1 MTLWVRLCAPWEQTV
16 ALRLSDDARGV
27 DVRTALTPWLGQ
39 ADVRLTT
46 RGGQPVYAH
55 THVVP
60 DTDLVVRARFCG
72 GKGGFGNMLRAQ
84 GGRMSARGKH
94 ESQDSCRD
102 LQGRRVGSVKQAQ
115 LLAEYVAQAPER
127 QAAWDEA
134 QKRKYAKLERML
146 GRAPKSMADYET
158 AAEKLEEA
166 GETLEEEE
174 QQQQQPSSSKRERLD
189 DHEYVEQSR
198 EIVDHVR
205 GAVASAMRKKRRK
218 GKERAA

>member
-1 MTLWVRLCAPWEQTV
+1 MSLWVRLCAPWEATV
-16 ALRLSDDARGV
+16 AVRVSSEARGA
-27 DVRTALTPWLGQ
+27 DVRAALTPWLGH

-55 THVVP
+55 SHVVG
-60 DTDLVVRARFCG
+60 DMDLVVRARFCG

-115 LLAEYVAQAPER
+115 LLAEYVAQASER

-146 GRAPKSMADYET
+146 GRAPKSMADYEA
-158 AAEKLEEA
+158 AAEKLDEA
-166 GETLEEEE
+166 GETLEEEGA
-174 QQQQQPSSSKRERLD
+174 QPSSSKRERLD
-189 DHEYVEQSR
+189 DHDYVEQSR

>member
-1 MTLWVRLCAPWEQTV
+1 MSLWVRLCAPWEATV
-16 ALRLSDDARGV
+16 AVRVSSEARGA
-27 DVRTALTPWLGQ
+27 DVRAALTPWLGH

-55 THVVP
+55 SHVVA
-60 DTDLVVRARFCG
+60 DMDLVVRARFCG

-115 LLAEYVAQAPER
+115 LLAEYVAQASER

-146 GRAPKSMADYET
+146 GRAPKSMAVSYTHLRAHET
-158 AAEKLEEA
+158 
-166 GETLEEEE
+166 
-174 QQQQQPSSSKRERLD
+174 
-189 DHEYVEQSR
+189 
-198 EIVDHVR
+198 
-205 GAVASAMRKKRRK
+205 
-218 GKERAA
+218 

>member
-1 MTLWVRLCAPWEQTV
+1 MSLWVRLCAPWEATV
-16 ALRLSDDARGV
+16 AVRVSSEARGA
-27 DVRTALTPWLGQ
+27 DVRAALTPWLGH

-46 RGGQPVYAH
+46 RGGQPVHAH
-55 THVVP
+55 AHVVA
-60 DTDLVVRARFCG
+60 DMDLVVRARFCG

-115 LLAEYVAQAPER
+115 LLAEYVAQASER

-146 GRAPKSMADYET
+146 GRAPK
-158 AAEKLEEA
+158 
-166 GETLEEEE
+166 
-174 QQQQQPSSSKRERLD
+174 RERLD
-189 DHEYVEQSR
+189 DHDYVEQSR

>member
-1 MTLWVRLCAPWEQTV
+1 MSLWVRLCAPWEATV
-16 ALRLSDDARGV
+16 AVRVSSEARGA
-27 DVRTALTPWLGQ
+27 DVRAALTPWLGH

-55 THVVP
+55 AHVVA
-60 DTDLVVRARFCG
+60 DMDLVVRARFCG

-115 LLAEYVAQAPER
+115 LLAEYVAQASER

-158 AAEKLEEA
+158 AAEKLDEA
-166 GETLEEEE
+166 GTVRPRSSAARTIARASGCSLCRSRLPRRAPAARPHP
-174 QQQQQPSSSKRERLD
+174 PSPR
-189 DHEYVEQSR
+189 Q
-198 EIVDHVR
+198 
-205 GAVASAMRKKRRK
+205 RR
-218 GKERAA
+218 A